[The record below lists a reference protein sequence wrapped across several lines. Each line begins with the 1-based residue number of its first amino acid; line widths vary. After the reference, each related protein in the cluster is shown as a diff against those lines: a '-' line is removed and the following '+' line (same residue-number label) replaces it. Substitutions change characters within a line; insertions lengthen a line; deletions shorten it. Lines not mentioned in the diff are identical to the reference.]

1 MKRLAFKVQY
11 KKCTLAVD
19 ITERGAEYALEA
31 GDRMTIVHNGE
42 TLSLRRAHM
51 LQRPLQP

>member
-51 LQRPLQP
+51 LQRPLQ